1 MKFDKSPTE
10 LLYPSNVQI
19 DKMNLVDAFKFMLND
34 QSKVISIVDSSMQDI
49 IKVIDD
55 IEDPSYPTTVE
66 SEDSNHVFVGRLRND
81 INHKNSLNLWVVS
94 NNLRKGAA
102 YNSVQ
107 IAELLVKKKLKN
119 LISSQLLNQS

>member
-107 IAELLVKKKLKN
+107 IAELLVKKKL
-119 LISSQLLNQS
+119 I

>member
-1 MKFDKSPTE
+1 M
-10 LLYPSNVQI
+10 
-19 DKMNLVDAFKFMLND
+19 
-34 QSKVISIVDSSMQDI
+34 
-49 IKVIDD
+49 
-55 IEDPSYPTTVE
+55 E

-107 IAELLVKKKLKN
+107 IAELLVKKKL
-119 LISSQLLNQS
+119 I

>member
-1 MKFDKSPTE
+1 MVWETQKILDKNILVNATAVRIPVITGHSESIHVECEKEIVLKKVFDE
-10 LLYPSNVQI
+10 LNKY
-19 DKMNLVDAFKFMLND
+19 K
-34 QSKVISIVDSSMQDI
+34 DI
-49 IKVIDD
+49 IKIIDD

-107 IAELLVKKKLKN
+107 IAELLVKKKL
-119 LISSQLLNQS
+119 I